1 LYRQTNGSHWLY
13 NQVVHLKVRFLN
25 GSGMPRILVIEDEP
39 EIADL
44 VKRGLALKGFEVE
57 VAYTGN
63 QGLET
68 ALSSYPDLVV
78 LDLMLPDA
86 DGVDICRELRASG
99 DMGIVILTARTVVG
113 ERVRGLE
120 AGADDYLPKPF
131 AFEELLARIRAVLRR
146 RSPQTGGVMQVG
158 DLKIDIEKR
167 QVHRGNR
174 VLELTNREF
183 ELLKL
188 LVQYAGRP
196 LSREYIIQRVW
207 GYEFEGE
214 TDPVKVYINF
224 LRHKLNAG
232 GEKDL
237 IHAVHGFGYSLE
249 DK

>member
-1 LYRQTNGSHWLY
+1 
-13 NQVVHLKVRFLN
+13 
-25 GSGMPRILVIEDEP
+25 MPKILVIEDEP

-57 VAYTGN
+57 VAHTGN

-86 DGVDICRELRASG
+86 DGIDICRELRASG

-131 AFEELLARIRAVLRR
+131 ALEELLARIRAVLRR
-146 RSPQTGGVMQVG
+146 RSPQTEGVMQMG
-158 DLKIDIEKR
+158 NLKIDIEKR
-167 QVHRGNR
+167 QVRRGSR
-174 VLELTNREF
+174 MVELTNREF

-196 LSREYIIQRVW
+196 LSREFIIQRVW

-224 LRHKLNAG
+224 LRRKLNAE

>member
-1 LYRQTNGSHWLY
+1 
-13 NQVVHLKVRFLN
+13 
-25 GSGMPRILVIEDEP
+25 MPKILVIEDEP
-39 EIADL
+39 DVADL
-44 VKRGLALKGFEVE
+44 VKRGLVLKGFEVE
-57 VAYTGN
+57 VAHTGYK
-63 QGLET
+63 GLEI
-68 ALSSYPDLVV
+68 AQSNFPDLVV

-86 DGVDICRELRASG
+86 DGIDICRELRAAS
-99 DMGIVILTARTVVG
+99 DVGIVILTARTVVG

-120 AGADDYLPKPF
+120 AGADDYVPKPF

-146 RSPQTGGVMQVG
+146 RSTKADGVTQIG

-167 QVHRGNR
+167 QVHRGSR
-174 VLELTNREF
+174 VVELTTREYD
-183 ELLKL
+183 LLKL
-188 LVQYAGRP
+188 LAQYAGRP
-196 LSREYIIQRVW
+196 LSREFIVQRVW

-224 LRHKLNAG
+224 LRRKLNAK

>member
-1 LYRQTNGSHWLY
+1 
-13 NQVVHLKVRFLN
+13 
-25 GSGMPRILVIEDEP
+25 MPKILVIEDEP
-39 EIADL
+39 EIAYL

-57 VAYTGN
+57 VAHTGN
-63 QGLET
+63 QGLEI
-68 ALSSYPDLVV
+68 ALSRYPDLVV

-86 DGVDICRELRASG
+86 DGIDICRELRASG

-167 QVHRGNR
+167 QAHRGNR

-188 LVQYAGRP
+188 LAQYAGRP

-224 LRHKLNAG
+224 LRRKLNAE

-237 IHAVHGFGYSLE
+237 IHAVHSFGYSLE

>member
-1 LYRQTNGSHWLY
+1 
-13 NQVVHLKVRFLN
+13 
-25 GSGMPRILVIEDEP
+25 MPKILVIEDEP

-63 QGLET
+63 QGLEI

-86 DGVDICRELRASG
+86 DGIDICRELRASG

-146 RSPQTGGVMQVG
+146 RSPQAEGVIQAG

-167 QVHRGNR
+167 QVRRGSR
-174 VLELTNREF
+174 IVELTNREF

-188 LVQYAGRP
+188 LAQYAGRP
-196 LSREYIIQRVW
+196 LSREFIIQRVW

-224 LRHKLNAG
+224 LRRKLNAE

>member
-1 LYRQTNGSHWLY
+1 
-13 NQVVHLKVRFLN
+13 
-25 GSGMPRILVIEDEP
+25 
-39 EIADL
+39 
-44 VKRGLALKGFEVE
+44 
-57 VAYTGN
+57 
-63 QGLET
+63 
-68 ALSSYPDLVV
+68 LVV

-86 DGVDICRELRASG
+86 DGIDICRELRASG

-146 RSPQTGGVMQVG
+146 RSPQTEGVMQMG
-158 DLKIDIEKR
+158 NLKIDIEKR
-167 QVHRGNR
+167 QVRRGSR
-174 VLELTNREF
+174 MVELTNREF

-196 LSREYIIQRVW
+196 LSREFIIQRVW

-224 LRHKLNAG
+224 LRRKLNAE

>member
-1 LYRQTNGSHWLY
+1 
-13 NQVVHLKVRFLN
+13 
-25 GSGMPRILVIEDEP
+25 MPKILVIEDEP
-39 EIADL
+39 EIAYL

-57 VAYTGN
+57 VAHTGN
-63 QGLET
+63 QGLEI
-68 ALSSYPDLVV
+68 ALSRYPDLVV

-86 DGVDICRELRASG
+86 DGIDICRELRASG

-188 LVQYAGRP
+188 MAQYAGRP

-224 LRHKLNAG
+224 LRRKLNAG

>member
-1 LYRQTNGSHWLY
+1 
-13 NQVVHLKVRFLN
+13 
-25 GSGMPRILVIEDEP
+25 MPKILVIEDEP

-57 VAYTGN
+57 VAHTGN
-63 QGLET
+63 QGLEI
-68 ALSSYPDLVV
+68 ALSRYPDLVV

-86 DGVDICRELRASG
+86 DGIDICRELRASG

-167 QVHRGNR
+167 QAHRGNR

-188 LVQYAGRP
+188 LAQYAGRP

-224 LRHKLNAG
+224 LRRKLNAE

-237 IHAVHGFGYSLE
+237 IHAVHSFGYSLE